1 MTEQFQVD
9 LDSGRVAR
17 VVAVTETE
25 PRYHT
30 DHWLSGGYVRSEDST
45 TFDTVVDDV
54 EEIRVEGNRGESIVR
69 KGSKFFYYILRRLS
83 EQEDITV
90 HPSI

>member
-17 VVAVTETE
+17 VLASIEFEAVH
-25 PRYHT
+25 HT
-30 DHWLSGGYVRSEDST
+30 DHWLSGGHVHSEDYT
-45 TFDTVVDDV
+45 TSQAVVDDV
-54 EEIRVEGNRGESIVR
+54 EEILVEGNRGESVVR

-83 EQEDITV
+83 EEQEITI